1 MLEINKKK
9 DIPKKNYFIL
19 GIILIISCI
28 LVYYINAWYSL
39 YQYEK
44 RGNSPITT
52 YMEITYMEIIN
63 YNEVENYIEENS
75 DAIIY
80 ISKSNNLKIRKF
92 EEDNEKLFKKLELNY
107 NILYMDAKD
116 VNKDLKI
123 KYNVNEYPTILFF
136 KNKRLVNKYVLELDN
151 INYNDIKNIIDY
163 SNGENND

>member
-19 GIILIISCI
+19 VIILIISCI
-28 LVYYINAWYSL
+28 LVYYINTWYSL

-44 RGNSPITT
+44 RGSSPIT
-52 YMEITYMEIIN
+52 TYMEIIN
-63 YNEVENYIEENS
+63 YNEVENYIAENS

-80 ISKSNNLKIRKF
+80 VSKSNNLKIRKF

-151 INYNDIKNIIDY
+151 INYSDMKSIIDY

>member
-28 LVYYINAWYSL
+28 LVYYINTWYSL

-52 YMEITYMEIIN
+52 YMEIIN
-63 YNEVENYIEENS
+63 YNEVENYIAENS

-80 ISKSNNLKIRKF
+80 VSKSNNLKIRKF

-151 INYNDIKNIIDY
+151 INYSDMKNIIDY

>member
-52 YMEITYMEIIN
+52 YMEIIN
-63 YNEVENYIEENS
+63 YNEVENYIAENS

-80 ISKSNNLKIRKF
+80 VSKSNNLKIRKF

-116 VNKDLKI
+116 VNKNLKI

-151 INYNDIKNIIDY
+151 INYSDMKNIIDY

>member
-28 LVYYINAWYSL
+28 LVYYINTWYSL

-44 RGNSPITT
+44 RGSSPIT
-52 YMEITYMEIIN
+52 TYMEIIN
-63 YNEVENYIEENS
+63 YNEVENYIAENS

-80 ISKSNNLKIRKF
+80 VSKSNNLKIRKF

-123 KYNVNEYPTILFF
+123 KYNVNEYPTILFL
-136 KNKRLVNKYVLELDN
+136 K
-151 INYNDIKNIIDY
+151 IKD
-163 SNGENND
+163 

>member
-19 GIILIISCI
+19 GIILIISCT
-28 LVYYINAWYSL
+28 LVYYINAWCSL

-52 YMEITYMEIIN
+52 YMEIIN
-63 YNEVENYIEENS
+63 YNEVENYIAENS

-80 ISKSNNLKIRKF
+80 VSKSNNLKIRKF

>member
-52 YMEITYMEIIN
+52 YMEIIN
-63 YNEVENYIEENS
+63 YNEVENYIAENS

-80 ISKSNNLKIRKF
+80 VSKSNNLKIRKF

-151 INYNDIKNIIDY
+151 INYSDIKNIIDY

>member
-1 MLEINKKK
+1 
-9 DIPKKNYFIL
+9 
-19 GIILIISCI
+19 
-28 LVYYINAWYSL
+28 
-39 YQYEK
+39 
-44 RGNSPITT
+44 
-52 YMEITYMEIIN
+52 MEIIN

>member
-52 YMEITYMEIIN
+52 YMEIIN
-63 YNEVENYIEENS
+63 YNEVENYIAENS

-80 ISKSNNLKIRKF
+80 VSKSNNLKIRKF

>member
-28 LVYYINAWYSL
+28 LVYYINAWYTL

-52 YMEITYMEIIN
+52 YMEIIN
-63 YNEVENYIEENS
+63 YNEVENYIAENS

-80 ISKSNNLKIRKF
+80 VSKSNNLKIRKF

>member
-28 LVYYINAWYSL
+28 LVYYINTWYSL

-44 RGNSPITT
+44 RGSSPIT
-52 YMEITYMEIIN
+52 TYMEIIN
-63 YNEVENYIEENS
+63 YNEVENYIAENS

-80 ISKSNNLKIRKF
+80 VSKSNNLKIRKF

-123 KYNVNEYPTILFF
+123 KYNVNEYPTILFL

-151 INYNDIKNIIDY
+151 INYSDMKSIIDY

>member
-1 MLEINKKK
+1 MFEINKKK

-44 RGNSPITT
+44 RGNSPIT
-52 YMEITYMEIIN
+52 TYMEIIN

>member
-52 YMEITYMEIIN
+52 YMEIIN
-63 YNEVENYIEENS
+63 YNEVENYIAENS

-80 ISKSNNLKIRKF
+80 VSKSNNLKIRKF

-107 NILYMDAKD
+107 NILYMDAKE

-151 INYNDIKNIIDY
+151 INYSDMKNIIDY

>member
-52 YMEITYMEIIN
+52 YMDIIN
-63 YNEVENYIEENS
+63 YNEVENYIAENS

-80 ISKSNNLKIRKF
+80 VSKSNNLKIRKF

>member
-52 YMEITYMEIIN
+52 YMEIIN
-63 YNEVENYIEENS
+63 YNEVENYIAENS

-107 NILYMDAKD
+107 NILYMDAKE

>member
-52 YMEITYMEIIN
+52 YMEIIN
-63 YNEVENYIEENS
+63 YNEVENYIAENS

-80 ISKSNNLKIRKF
+80 VSKSNNLKIRKF

-123 KYNVNEYPTILFF
+123 KYNVNKYPTILFF

-151 INYNDIKNIIDY
+151 INYSDMKNIIDY

>member
-28 LVYYINAWYSL
+28 LVYYINTWYSL

-44 RGNSPITT
+44 RGSSPIT
-52 YMEITYMEIIN
+52 TYMEIIN
-63 YNEVENYIEENS
+63 YNEVENYIAENS

-80 ISKSNNLKIRKF
+80 VSKSNNLKIRKF

-151 INYNDIKNIIDY
+151 INYSDMKSIIDY

>member
-28 LVYYINAWYSL
+28 LVYYINTWYSL

-52 YMEITYMEIIN
+52 YMEIIN
-63 YNEVENYIEENS
+63 YNEVENYIAENS

-80 ISKSNNLKIRKF
+80 VSKSNNLKIRKF

-151 INYNDIKNIIDY
+151 INYSDMKSIIDY

>member
-44 RGNSPITT
+44 RGNSPI
-52 YMEITYMEIIN
+52 ITYMEIIN
-63 YNEVENYIEENS
+63 YNEVENYIAENS

-80 ISKSNNLKIRKF
+80 VSKSNNLKIRKF

-151 INYNDIKNIIDY
+151 INYSDMKNIIDY

>member
-52 YMEITYMEIIN
+52 YMEIIN
-63 YNEVENYIEENS
+63 YNEVENYIAENS

-80 ISKSNNLKIRKF
+80 VSKSNNLKIRKF

-107 NILYMDAKD
+107 NILYMDVKD

-151 INYNDIKNIIDY
+151 INYSDMKNIIDY

>member
-28 LVYYINAWYSL
+28 LVYYINTWYSL

-44 RGNSPITT
+44 RGSSPIT
-52 YMEITYMEIIN
+52 TYMEIIN
-63 YNEVENYIEENS
+63 YNEVENYIAENS

-80 ISKSNNLKIRKF
+80 VSKSNNLKIRKF

-116 VNKDLKI
+116 VKKDLKI

-151 INYNDIKNIIDY
+151 INYSDMKSIIDY

>member
-52 YMEITYMEIIN
+52 YMEIIN
-63 YNEVENYIEENS
+63 YNEVENYIAENS

-136 KNKRLVNKYVLELDN
+136 KNKRLVNKNVLELDN

>member
-39 YQYEK
+39 KKKKK
-44 RGNSPITT
+44 RGNSPIT
-52 YMEITYMEIIN
+52 TYMEIIN
-63 YNEVENYIEENS
+63 YNEVENYIAENS

-80 ISKSNNLKIRKF
+80 VSKSNNLKIRKF

>member
-52 YMEITYMEIIN
+52 YMEIIN
-63 YNEVENYIEENS
+63 YNEVENYIAENS

-116 VNKDLKI
+116 ANKDLKI

-151 INYNDIKNIIDY
+151 INYSDMKNIIDY

>member
-19 GIILIISCI
+19 GTILIISCI
-28 LVYYINAWYSL
+28 LVDYINAWYSL

-44 RGNSPITT
+44 RGNSPIT
-52 YMEITYMEIIN
+52 TYMEIIN

>member
-19 GIILIISCI
+19 GIILIISCV
-28 LVYYINAWYSL
+28 LVYYINTWYSL

-44 RGNSPITT
+44 RGSSPIT
-52 YMEITYMEIIN
+52 TYMEIIN
-63 YNEVENYIEENS
+63 YNEVENYIAENS

-80 ISKSNNLKIRKF
+80 VSKSNNLKIRKF

-151 INYNDIKNIIDY
+151 INYSDMKSIIDY

>member
-52 YMEITYMEIIN
+52 YMEIIN
-63 YNEVENYIEENS
+63 YNEVENYIAENS

-80 ISKSNNLKIRKF
+80 VSKSNNLKIRKF

-151 INYNDIKNIIDY
+151 INYSDMKNIIDY
-163 SNGENND
+163 SYGENND

>member
-44 RGNSPITT
+44 RGNSPIT
-52 YMEITYMEIIN
+52 TYMEIIN

>member
-44 RGNSPITT
+44 RGNSPITR
-52 YMEITYMEIIN
+52 YREIIN
-63 YNEVENYIEENS
+63 YNEVENYIAENS
-75 DAIIY
+75 DAITY
-80 ISKSNNLKIRKF
+80 VSKSNNLKIRKF

>member
-28 LVYYINAWYSL
+28 LVYYINTWYSL

-44 RGNSPITT
+44 RGHSPIT
-52 YMEITYMEIIN
+52 TYMEIIN
-63 YNEVENYIEENS
+63 YNEVENYIAENS

-80 ISKSNNLKIRKF
+80 VSKSNNLKIRKF

-151 INYNDIKNIIDY
+151 INYSDMKSIIDY

>member
-28 LVYYINAWYSL
+28 LVYYINVWYSL

-44 RGNSPITT
+44 RGNSPIT
-52 YMEITYMEIIN
+52 TYMEIIN

>member
-52 YMEITYMEIIN
+52 YMEIIN
-63 YNEVENYIEENS
+63 YNEVENYIAENS

>member
-52 YMEITYMEIIN
+52 YMEIIN

-107 NILYMDAKD
+107 NVLYMDAKD

>member
-44 RGNSPITT
+44 RGNSPIT
-52 YMEITYMEIIN
+52 TYMEIIN

-123 KYNVNEYPTILFF
+123 KYNVNKYPTILFF

>member
-28 LVYYINAWYSL
+28 LVYYINVWYSL

-52 YMEITYMEIIN
+52 YMEIIN
-63 YNEVENYIEENS
+63 YNEVENYIAENS

-80 ISKSNNLKIRKF
+80 VSKSNNLKIRKF

>member
-28 LVYYINAWYSL
+28 LVYYINTWYSL

-44 RGNSPITT
+44 RGSSPIT
-52 YMEITYMEIIN
+52 TYMEIIN
-63 YNEVENYIEENS
+63 YNEVENYIAENS

-80 ISKSNNLKIRKF
+80 VSKSNNLKIRKF

-151 INYNDIKNIIDY
+151 INYSDMKSVIDY

>member
-28 LVYYINAWYSL
+28 LVYYINTWYSL

-52 YMEITYMEIIN
+52 YMEIIN
-63 YNEVENYIEENS
+63 YNEVENYIAENS

-80 ISKSNNLKIRKF
+80 VSKSNNLKIRKF

-151 INYNDIKNIIDY
+151 INYSDIKNIIDY

>member
-44 RGNSPITT
+44 RGNSPIT
-52 YMEITYMEIIN
+52 TYMEIIN

-151 INYNDIKNIIDY
+151 INYSDIKNIIDY

>member
-28 LVYYINAWYSL
+28 LVYYINTWYSL

-44 RGNSPITT
+44 RGSSPIT
-52 YMEITYMEIIN
+52 TYMEIIN
-63 YNEVENYIEENS
+63 YNEVENYIAENS

-80 ISKSNNLKIRKF
+80 VSKSNNLKIRKF

-136 KNKRLVNKYVLELDN
+136 KNKRLINKYVLELDN
-151 INYNDIKNIIDY
+151 INYSDMKSIIDY

>member
-44 RGNSPITT
+44 RGNSPIT
-52 YMEITYMEIIN
+52 TYMEIIN

-116 VNKDLKI
+116 ANKDLKI